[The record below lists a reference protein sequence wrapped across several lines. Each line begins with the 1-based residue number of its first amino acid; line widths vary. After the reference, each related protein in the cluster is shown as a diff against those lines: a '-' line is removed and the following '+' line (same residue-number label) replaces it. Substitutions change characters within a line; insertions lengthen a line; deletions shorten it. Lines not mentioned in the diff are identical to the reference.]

1 MTAPHQTLG
10 GKPRLSPPEREPGR
24 TCLGCRRQ
32 RPRAELIRIVRGPD
46 GSGRFDLEGRLPG
59 RGAWV
64 CPSPSCLD
72 AVAPGALS
80 HVLRAPVR
88 WAAPL
93 ERRRELAEGFGR
105 RLSNLLT
112 IARRMRG
119 VAVGPSGVRAALAAG
134 RARLVL
140 IAGDLAAAAAASWS
154 TRAAPVPAR
163 PTLGAA
169 ALGAL
174 FGRGP
179 VEVAAVTVDGLA
191 AAILEATD
199 RWRAF
204 SVVSCD
210 NQRSETEGESR
221 AAQVGPR
228 REEAEKQ

>member
-1 MTAPHQTLG
+1 
-10 GKPRLSPPEREPGR
+10 LSKREREPGR

-32 RPRAELIRIVRGPD
+32 RPRAELIRIVRSPD
-46 GSGRFDLEGRLPG
+46 GEGVFDIEGRLPG

-64 CPSPSCLD
+64 CPSPACLD

-80 HVLRAPVR
+80 HVLRAPVKL
-88 WAAPL
+88 AAAA
-93 ERRRELAEGFGR
+93 ERRRELAGGFGR

-119 VAVGPSGVRAALAAG
+119 VAVGPTGVRAALAEG

-140 IAGDLAAAAAASWS
+140 IASDLSADGTASWTRRADAVPVRTTLES
-154 TRAAPVPAR
+154 T
-163 PTLGAA
+163 
-169 ALGAL
+169 ALGVL

-179 VEVAAVTVDGLA
+179 VEVAAIKTDGLA
-191 AAILEATD
+191 ASILQATD

-204 SVVSCD
+204 SAVSCD
-210 NQRSETEGESR
+210 NEGSNTDGHR
-221 AAQVGPR
+221 GRRGAVPR